1 MKARFLCCGAL
12 LVLMILLSVMAGAR
26 FYSLSQ
32 VADALFHTD
41 PVRTADIIIR
51 TSRLPRTYMALAIG
65 AFLAV
70 AGGLMQ
76 ALTRN
81 PVASPGLFGVNAG
94 AALMIVLA
102 GSIFSLSAPW
112 QTLLLAFFGACAA
125 CALVWLAS
133 KAGNG
138 RQNPL
143 RLVLAGVAITALCN
157 AFTQAIL
164 VIDQETLDTMLF
176 WLAGSL
182 TDNNPHIYAMLFPG
196 TLLIM
201 VACLSA
207 GQMNVLSAGD
217 DIAVGLGQNI
227 VRVRLVASLLVVGLA
242 GNAVALAGN
251 IGFVGLMVPHI
262 ARLLFGSDLRL
273 MLPAC
278 ALIGALLLLTAD
290 IVARVI
296 IVPQE
301 VPVGV
306 MTALMGAPFFALLAQ
321 RRGNHAR

>member
-102 GSIFSLSAPW
+102 DSIFSLSAPW

-133 KAGNG
+133 QAGNG

>member
-1 MKARFLCCGAL
+1 
-12 LVLMILLSVMAGAR
+12 MAGAR

-262 ARLLFGSDLRL
+262 ARQLFGSDLRL

-306 MTALMGAPFFALLAQ
+306 MTALMGAPFFVLLAQ

>member
-262 ARLLFGSDLRL
+262 ARQLVGSDLRH

-306 MTALMGAPFFALLAQ
+306 MTALMGAPFFVLLAQ